1 VSSETGG
8 GLPGTLLPVFLLSIL
23 VSSLDCVV
31 LYHTGR
37 TCKKPQHQAVGNK
50 CYTTVSFKFQL
61 AIFRYL
67 CRLFAVC
74 VLMLHLTEFYIL
86 AGLLLTLANIGE
98 VGMAVSSPLFFSFE
112 LFFSLYVG
120 RPRIYF
126 SVMHLMKWVLL
137 VLELKALRQGAC
149 GYGSKS
155 IESRDM
161 LSPL

>member
-1 VSSETGG
+1 MSSETGG

-23 VSSLDCVV
+23 VSSLDSVV
-31 LYHTGR
+31 LFHTGR

-74 VLMLHLTEFYIL
+74 VLMLHLTGFYIL

-98 VGMAVSSPLFFSFE
+98 VGMAVSSPLFFCSS
-112 LFFSLYVG
+112 LFFLICGKTHDLLLNHAPYEM
-120 RPRIYF
+120 RITGIGI
-126 SVMHLMKWVLL
+126 
-137 VLELKALRQGAC
+137 E
-149 GYGSKS
+149 GSKARCMWVCFK
-155 IESRDM
+155 ID
-161 LSPL
+161 

>member
-23 VSSLDCVV
+23 VSSLDSVV
-31 LYHTGR
+31 LFHTGR

-98 VGMAVSSPLFFSFE
+98 VGMAVSSPLFLCF
-112 LFFSLYVG
+112 
-120 RPRIYF
+120 
-126 SVMHLMKWVLL
+126 
-137 VLELKALRQGAC
+137 
-149 GYGSKS
+149 
-155 IESRDM
+155 
-161 LSPL
+161 